1 MGNNAPL
8 WLSLEIWG
16 TPQMTHDIG
25 MGDLLPIVRIDA
37 FRPWIIFWFFVRYWD
52 GMPQIRFRILVHSLK
67 QQVIKEHITSQ
78 MHSYLEARKLWKIQW
93 KPYVPE
99 LERYGVT
106 NMETVHQLFHLQSV
120 YSQGLFGKRLSEE
133 QRLIRLANLW
143 PRLLAAV
150 YPDCAKQHRFIKE
163 QQKFFKERLEF
174 SDRSRK
180 AISKAYRELVPKIIL
195 PQETEKINVESQY
208 PLVQTMA
215 KGLSDIE
222 GDTQTSKARIIKDI
236 LHMHVNKCFLTDHG
250 QFEYLLYEFLDRA
263 YASQKARMSK

>member
-1 MGNNAPL
+1 MANNAPL

-25 MGDLLPIVRIDA
+25 MWDLLPIVRIDA
-37 FRPWIIFWFFVRYWD
+37 FRPWIASWFFVRYWD
-52 GMPQIRFRILVHSLK
+52 GLPQMRFRILVHSLK
-67 QQVIKEHITSQ
+67 QQVIKEHIISHMQ
-78 MHSYLEARKLWKIQW
+78 PYLEARKLWKIQW

-99 LERYGVT
+99 LERYRVL
-106 NMETVHQLFHLQSV
+106 NMETVLQLFHLQSLHAH
-120 YSQGLFGKRLSEE
+120 GLFGERLSEE
-133 QRLIRLANLW
+133 ERLLRLANLW
-143 PRLLAAV
+143 PLLLAAV

-222 GDTQTSKARIIKDI
+222 GDTQTSKAQIIRDI

-263 YASQKARMSK
+263 YASQKARMGK